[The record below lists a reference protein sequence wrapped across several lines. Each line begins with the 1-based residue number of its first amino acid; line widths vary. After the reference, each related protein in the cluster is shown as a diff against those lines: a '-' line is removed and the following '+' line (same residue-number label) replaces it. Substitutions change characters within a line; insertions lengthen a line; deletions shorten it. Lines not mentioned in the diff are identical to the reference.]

1 MPFSHLE
8 IVCLDVFK
16 CSPNSSCDNPL
27 HFLKS
32 NNLSLN
38 FNSNPSFLKIVDTT
52 ITLILTSPPSIVIY
66 NLSIFLTITYF
77 PPKKRDFISE
87 ISFS

>member
-16 CSPNSSCDNPL
+16 SSPNSSYDNPL
-27 HFLKS
+27 HFVKS

-38 FNSNPSFLKIVDTT
+38 FNRNPSFLKIVDTA
-52 ITLILTSPPSIVIY
+52 ITFILAPPPSIVIY
-66 NLSIFLTITYF
+66 NLSIF
-77 PPKKRDFISE
+77 
-87 ISFS
+87 